1 MIQTTGIEKEAGWTE
16 FKVKNREWDFEI
28 HLKSKKSMEFRFRLP
43 KTCSYHRRSFSFQ
56 PHVAFHTSTAG
67 FAVLN
72 VITGAD
78 FPVADLE
85 DLDRAFHGKP

>member
-1 MIQTTGIEKEAGWTE
+1 
-16 FKVKNREWDFEI
+16 
-28 HLKSKKSMEFRFRLP
+28 MELRFRLP
-43 KTCSYHRRSFSFQ
+43 KTCSYHRRFFSFQ

-78 FPVADLE
+78 FRVADLE
-85 DLDRAFHGKP
+85 DQMTFSRDHFLTMLFMGNLQEHLREP